1 MEHTKALAI
10 LDALSGGIDPISGE
24 SFPADS
30 PYQHPDVVRA
40 LFHAIRLLGG
50 DSASAAA
57 PSTVT
62 DATVPAPDN
71 AGPAATKAPRA
82 TPGNT
87 GKPWSADEDD
97 RLVAAFDAGTA
108 PPELAKFHGRSRFAI
123 EVRLARF
130 ERVPLPQ
137 GTRFPPRAAKAA
149 ETDTSPLQAGES
161 NTSPLQAGDAAALH
175 YHVARHRTPQRTPQH
190 SATGAL
196 Q

>member
-10 LDALSGGIDPISGE
+10 LDALSGGIDPVSGE

-50 DSASAAA
+50 DAASAASPPTA
-57 PSTVT
+57 AE
-62 DATVPAPDN
+62 ATASAPDN
-71 AGPAATKAPRA
+71 AGPAATKPPRA

-108 PPELAKFHGRSRFAI
+108 PPDLAKIHGRSRFAI

-149 ETDTSPLQAGES
+149 EAGEFNTSPLQAGEF
-161 NTSPLQAGDAAALH
+161 NTSPLQAGDAAVLR
-175 YHVARHRTPQRTPQH
+175 YQVGRHRTPQH
-190 SATGAL
+190 STTGAL

>member
-24 SFPADS
+24 AFPADS

-40 LFHAIRLLGG
+40 LFHAVRLLGNG
-50 DSASAAA
+50 STALTAPEPAAAA
-57 PSTVT
+57 P
-62 DATVPAPDN
+62 APDDT
-71 AGPAATKAPRA
+71 GPAATRPART

-87 GKPWSADEDD
+87 GKPWSTDEDE

-108 PPELAKFHGRSRFAI
+108 PPDLARIHGRSKFAI

-130 ERVPLPQ
+130 ERLPLPQ
-137 GTRFPPRAAKAA
+137 GTRFPPRAARSA
-149 ETDTSPLQAGES
+149 EPEASPR
-161 NTSPLQAGDAAALH
+161 QAGDAATLH
-175 YHVARHRTPQRTPQH
+175 YRVARHETPRPHT
-190 SATGAL
+190 ATGVL

>member
-50 DSASAAA
+50 DAASTTTPAADTTTA
-57 PSTVT
+57 PGNS
-62 DATVPAPDN
+62 
-71 AGPAATKAPRA
+71 GPVATKAPRA

-87 GKPWSADEDD
+87 GKPWSTDEDD
-97 RLVAAFDAGTA
+97 RLAAAFDAGTTSA
-108 PPELAKFHGRSRFAI
+108 DLALIHGRSKFAI

-130 ERVPLPQ
+130 ERLPLPQ

-149 ETDTSPLQAGES
+149 ETDPSPRQAGEL
-161 NTSPLQAGDAAALH
+161 NTAPLQAGDAAALR
-175 YHVARHRTPQRTPQH
+175 YQVARHRTPRH